1 MKTYFSLL
9 LFALLFLTSCMKG
22 ESVDLIIHNARIHT
36 MVEGDEKIH
45 EAIAI
50 RNGKIVEIGPER
62 QILNKYSAEEYID
75 AGKKDV
81 YPGWVD
87 AHGHMMN
94 YARSRISVDLI
105 GCKSFDEMILRIEK
119 YQSKYKRP
127 FIIGRG
133 WDQSL
138 WGDEM
143 PTNEKLNELF
153 PDIPV
158 CLFRIDGHALLAN
171 DFLIQKADIFTAY
184 RTDKELQNGGHYESN
199 NGPVELAD
207 VRKVF
212 DIIYS
217 KEQARSLYI
226 PEPNLKIETPTGVFV
241 DNAMNPILDVLPDF
255 PEKELTTALME
266 VQDELLMYGITGV
279 HEAGLD
285 DDDFKLFKKLVD
297 KRKLKLN
304 IYAMLL
310 TTPENVKFAKDNGFY
325 RNKNLYVRSF
335 KVYGDGA
342 LGSRGAFLK
351 HPYADRHD
359 HSGYMVTS
367 PERMQE
373 IYDLCMLTGY
383 QMNTHAIGDSTNRV
397 MLEMYEKMFEFNPNH
412 RWRIEHAQIV
422 DPEDFKL
429 FSASGAIPSVQ
440 PTHATSDQR
449 WAEARLGAD
458 RMEGAYAFQSL
469 LDQAGL
475 LAIGTD
481 FPVEYIDPFKT
492 IHAAVERKNGE
503 NYPSEGF
510 RADEAISLEDCI
522 LGMTRWA
529 AIASF
534 QEDKIGTLEKG
545 KDATISMFQNPVRSN
560 SSFSSNFA
568 ELVLIKGKKVY
579 SAE

>member
-1 MKTYFSLL
+1 
-9 LFALLFLTSCMKG
+9 MKG
-22 ESVDLIIHNARIHT
+22 ESVDIIIHNARIHT
-36 MVEGDEKIH
+36 MVEGDEKIQ

-50 RNGKIVEIGPER
+50 RDGKIVEIGPER
-62 QILNKYSAEEYID
+62 QILNKYSADEYID
-75 AGKKDV
+75 AEKKDV

-119 YQSKYKRP
+119 YQSKYNRP

-143 PTNEKLNELF
+143 PTNERLNELF

-171 DFLIQKADIFTAY
+171 DFLISQANIVANY
-184 RTDKELQNGGHYESN
+184 LENPELRDGGHYESLS
-199 NGPVELAD
+199 GPITL
-207 VRKVF
+207 
-212 DIIYS
+212 S
-217 KEQARSLYI
+217 SLSQQDSEI
-226 PEPNLKIETPTGVFV
+226 DLFRLMPPTGVFV

-255 PEKELTTALME
+255 PEKELTAALME

-285 DDDFKLFKKLVD
+285 DDDFKLFRKLVN

-304 IYAMLL
+304 VYAMLL
-310 TTPENVKFAKDNGFY
+310 TTPENVQFAKDNGFY
-325 RNKNLYVRSF
+325 RDKNLYVRSF

-351 HPYADRHD
+351 HPYSDRHD

-383 QMNTHAIGDSTNRV
+383 QMNTHAIGDSTNRI
-397 MLEMYEKMFEFNPNH
+397 MLEMYEKMFAFNPNH

-449 WAEARLGAD
+449 WAESRLGSE
-458 RMEGAYAFQSL
+458 RMEGAYAFKSL
-469 LDQAGL
+469 LNQAGI

-492 IHAAVERKNGE
+492 IHSAVERKNGD
-503 NYPSEGF
+503 NFPSEGF
-510 RADEAISLEDCI
+510 RAEEAISLEDCI

-529 AIASF
+529 AVASF
-534 QEDKIGTLEKG
+534 QEDQIGTLEKG
-545 KDATISMFQNPVRSN
+545 KDATISMFQNPVN
-560 SSFSSNFA
+560 SSPTFTPNFA
-568 ELVLIKGKKVY
+568 DLVLIKGKKVY

>member
-1 MKTYFSLL
+1 
-9 LFALLFLTSCMKG
+9 MKG
-22 ESVDLIIHNARIHT
+22 EDVDLIIHNARIHT
-36 MVEGDEKIH
+36 MVDGDDKVYD
-45 EAIAI
+45 AIAI
-50 RNGKIVEIGPER
+50 KDGKIVEIGPER
-62 QILNKYSAEEYID
+62 QILNKYSAKEYVD
-75 AGKKDV
+75 AEKKDV

-143 PTNEKLNELF
+143 PTNEKLNEMF

-171 DFLIQKADIFTAY
+171 DYLIQKANIFKAY
-184 RTDKELQNGGHYESN
+184 RKDSELHNGGHYESN
-199 NGPVELAD
+199 DGPVELAD
-207 VRKVF
+207 LVKKL
-212 DIIYS
+212 DGIYTIKPVKS
-217 KEQARSLYI
+217 
-226 PEPNLKIETPTGVFV
+226 LKIERSIDVPALAAEIAKPTGVFV
-241 DNAMNPILDVLPDF
+241 DNAMNPILAILPDF
-255 PEKELTTALME
+255 PQNELAASLME
-266 VQDELLMYGITGV
+266 VQNELLMYGITGV
-279 HEAGLD
+279 HEAGLND
-285 DDDFKLFKKLVD
+285 KDFKLFRRMVD

-310 TTPENVKFAKDNGFY
+310 TTPENVKFAKDKGFW

-351 HPYADRHD
+351 HPYSDRHD
-359 HSGYMVTS
+359 HSGYMTTS
-367 PERMQE
+367 PERMKE

-383 QMNTHAIGDSTNRV
+383 QMNTHAIGDSTNKI
-397 MLEMYEKMFEFNPNH
+397 MLDMYADMFELNPDH

-422 DPEDFKL
+422 DPADFNL
-429 FSASGAIPSVQ
+429 FAKSGAIPSVQ

-449 WAEARLGAD
+449 WAEARLGED
-458 RMEGAYAFQSL
+458 RMEGAYAFKSLMNQS
-469 LDQAGL
+469 GL

-481 FPVEYIDPFKT
+481 FPVEYTDPFKT
-492 IHAAVERKNGE
+492 IHSAVERKNGE
-503 NYPSEGF
+503 NFPSEGF
-510 RADEAISLEDCI
+510 RAEEAITLDECI

-529 AIASF
+529 AFASF
-534 QEDKIGTLEKG
+534 QEDKMGTLEKG
-545 KDATISMFQNPVRSN
+545 KDATISMFQNPVVSK
-560 SSFSSNFA
+560 STFQSNFA

>member
-1 MKTYFSLL
+1 MKALFSILL
-9 LFALLFLTSCMKG
+9 LFILTLSSCMKG

-36 MVEGDEKIH
+36 MVEGDNKVH

-50 RNGKIVEIGPER
+50 RDGKIVEIGPER
-62 QILNKYSAEEYID
+62 QILNKYSADEYVD

-105 GCKSFDEMILRIEK
+105 GCQSFDEMITRIEK
-119 YQSKYKRP
+119 YQSKYQRP

-158 CLFRIDGHALLAN
+158 CLFRIDGHAILAN
-171 DFLIQKADIFTAY
+171 DFLIQKANIFQAY
-184 RTDKELQNGGHYESN
+184 EEDSELHNGGHYESSS
-199 NGPVELAD
+199 GPMELAELVEL
-207 VRKVF
+207 RKNPDN
-212 DIIYS
+212 DIIAPS
-217 KEQARSLYI
+217 
-226 PEPNLKIETPTGVFV
+226 GVFV
-241 DNAMNPILDVLPDF
+241 DNAMNPILEVLPDF
-255 PEKELTTALME
+255 PQKELAASLIE
-266 VQDELLMYGITGV
+266 VQNELLMYGITGV
-279 HEAGLD
+279 HEAGLND
-285 DDDFKLFKKLVD
+285 KDFKLFRTMVD

-310 TTPENVKFAKDNGFY
+310 TTPKNVKFAKEKGFW

-351 HPYADRHD
+351 HPYSDRHD
-359 HSGYMVTS
+359 HSGYLTTS
-367 PERMQE
+367 PERMKE

-383 QMNTHAIGDSTNRV
+383 QMNTHAIGDSTNRII
-397 MLEMYEKMFEFNPNH
+397 LDLYEDMYQLNPDH

-422 DPEDFKL
+422 DPADFNL
-429 FSASGAIPSVQ
+429 FASSGAIPSVQ

-449 WAEARLGAD
+449 WAESRLGEH
-458 RMEGAYAFQSL
+458 RMEGAYAFKSLMDQS
-469 LDQAGL
+469 GL

-481 FPVEYIDPFKT
+481 FPVEYTDPFKT

-503 NYPSEGF
+503 NFPSEGF
-510 RADEAISLEDCI
+510 RAEEAITLEECI

-529 AIASF
+529 AYASF

-545 KDATISMFQNPVRSN
+545 KDATISMFQNPVV
-560 SSFSSNFA
+560 SSSTFQANFA

>member
-1 MKTYFSLL
+1 MKAYFSLL
-9 LFALLFLTSCMKG
+9 LFALLFLSSCMKG

-36 MVEGDEKIH
+36 MVDGDDKVH

-62 QILNKYSAEEYID
+62 QILNKYSADEYID
-75 AGKKDV
+75 AEKKDV
-81 YPGWVD
+81 YPGWTD

-105 GCKSFDEMILRIEK
+105 GCQSFDEMILRIEK

-171 DFLIQKADIFTAY
+171 DYLISKANLIENYTEDS
-184 RTDKELQNGGHYESN
+184 ELHDGGHYESADGPITLSFLAN
-199 NGPVELAD
+199 NDSEIDLFRLMP
-207 VRKVF
+207 
-212 DIIYS
+212 
-217 KEQARSLYI
+217 
-226 PEPNLKIETPTGVFV
+226 PTGVFV
-241 DNAMNPILDVLPDF
+241 DNAMNPILEVLPDF
-255 PEKELTTALME
+255 PQKELAESLME
-266 VQDELLMYGITGV
+266 VQNELLMYGITGV
-279 HEAGLD
+279 HEAGLND
-285 DDDFKLFKKLVD
+285 KDFKLFRRMVD

-310 TTPENVKFAKDNGFY
+310 TTPENVKFAKKHGYY
-325 RNKNLYVRSF
+325 RNNNLYVRSF

-367 PERMQE
+367 RERMQE
-373 IYDLCMLTGY
+373 IFDLCQLTGY
-383 QMNTHAIGDSTNRV
+383 QMNTHAIGDSTNRII
-397 MLEMYEKMFEFNPNH
+397 LEMYEKVFVYNPDH

-422 DPEDFKL
+422 DPADFNL

-449 WAEARLGAD
+449 WAEARLGEH
-458 RMEGAYAFQSL
+458 RMEGAYAFNSL
-469 LDQAGL
+469 LEQSGV

-503 NYPSEGF
+503 NFPSEGF
-510 RADEAISLEDCI
+510 RAEEAITLEECI

-529 AIASF
+529 AFASF

-545 KDATISMFQNPVRSN
+545 KDATISMFQNPVVSKSTFN
-560 SSFSSNFA
+560 ANFA